1 MSGFILRLPPE
12 PLTGYKDSYTFTR
25 TPYCDFTWGI
35 VFYAVEIPN
44 KNRVIDIFDTTL
56 RDGEQT
62 PGVSFTHEKKLEIAR
77 QLDRLGVNVIE
88 AGFPMSSAGDKASV
102 KDISRL
108 GLACTICGLARVVR
122 ADIDACLDADVG
134 MVHTFVSTSDIQRE
148 HTIKKS
154 REEVVAMAIDAVE
167 YVKKHGAA
175 CMFSAMDATRTDM
188 DYLIEV
194 CKAAENAGA
203 DILNL
208 PDTVGVAAPMSMRCM
223 TAEIYK
229 NVKIPIAVHCH
240 NDFGLAS
247 ANSLAAVEG
256 GAKQVQVTMNGL
268 GERAGN
274 ADLAQVVMSLHSIYD
289 LKTTVKTQYLVETA
303 RVVERYS
310 GVPISVTQPVVGAN
324 AFSHESGIHS
334 HGVIAES
341 KTFEPG
347 IMTPEMVG
355 HQRRLVLGKHTGKH
369 AVKKILNDS
378 GLSPTDEELNAILER
393 VKALGDKGKKVT
405 DVDLYAMTEA
415 VMGEVAHADKRF
427 VLEELSVMTGNM
439 VTPTATVRLTVDG
452 KPHVGAMTGVGPVDA
467 ALKAVESLVDGN
479 GNKMRLRDFRMEA
492 ITGGSDALAEVMVG
506 VEDERGRLITARAAR
521 EDIVRASVEALVNA
535 MNRLSATSKRP

>member
-1 MSGFILRLPPE
+1 M
-12 PLTGYKDSYTFTR
+12 
-25 TPYCDFTWGI
+25 
-35 VFYAVEIPN
+35 VFYSVEIPN
-44 KNRVIDIFDTTL
+44 RNRAIDIFDTTL

-77 QLDRLGVNVIE
+77 QLDKLGVNAIE
-88 AGFPMSSAGDKASV
+88 AGFPISSAGEKDSV
-102 KDISRL
+102 RDISRL
-108 GLACTICGLARVVR
+108 GLNCTVCGLARVIK
-122 ADIDACLDADVG
+122 ADIDACIDADVG

-154 REEVVAMAIDAVE
+154 REEVVAMAIEAVE
-167 YVKKHGAA
+167 YVKRHGMP
-175 CMFSAMDATRTDM
+175 CLFSAMDATRTDV
-188 DYLIEV
+188 DYLV
-194 CKAAENAGA
+194 QVFKAAEDAGA
-203 DILNL
+203 DALNI
-208 PDTVGVAAPMSMRCM
+208 PDTVGVASPVAMRSL
-223 TAEIYK
+223 TAEVYR

-240 NDFGLAS
+240 NDFGLAV
-247 ANSLAAVEG
+247 ANSLAAVEA
-256 GAKQVQVTMNGL
+256 GAKQVQVTMNSL

-274 ADLAQVVMSLHSIYD
+274 ADLSQVVMSLHSIYD
-289 LKTTVKTQYLVETA
+289 LKTSINTKYLVETA
-303 RVVERYS
+303 RVVERFS
-310 GVPISVTQPVVGAN
+310 GIPISPTQPVVGAN

-378 GLSPTDEELNAILER
+378 GLEPTDQELNAILER

-405 DVDLYAMTEA
+405 DVDLYAITEA
-415 VMGEVAHADKRF
+415 VMGEVAHADRRI
-427 VLEELSVMTGNM
+427 VLEELSVMTGNT

-452 KPHVGAMTGVGPVDA
+452 KQYVGAMTGVGPVDA
-467 ALKAVESLVDGN
+467 ALRAVESLVDGE
-479 GNKMRLRDFRMEA
+479 GNQMRLREFSMEA
-492 ITGGSDALAEVMVG
+492 MTGGSDALAEVMVG
-506 VEDERGRLITARAAR
+506 VEDGKGRMVTARAAR

-535 MNRLSATSKRP
+535 MNRLAATK